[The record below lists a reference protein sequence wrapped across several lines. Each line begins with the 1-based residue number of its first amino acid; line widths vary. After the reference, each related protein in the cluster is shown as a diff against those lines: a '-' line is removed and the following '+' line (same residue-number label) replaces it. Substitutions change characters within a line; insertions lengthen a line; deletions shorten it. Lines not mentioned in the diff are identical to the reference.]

1 MRMEEEL
8 FVGIISMCST
18 RILQRLR
25 LIPGKRKLR
34 KPKNPIK
41 LVLQN
46 AMEYVKRIKIEQ
58 MPDTDL
64 QSTMSLFRTKAKDM
78 VRLIDLWRG
87 HRTPTRLDDLV
98 KRVYHLHQV
107 TKLST
112 LLDLIP
118 TLDMQQDAKIS
129 LLNTISKVA
138 RYREA
143 GRILYRTAKK
153 IHSARQM
160 TAVPVKLPEEAF
172 YFASDST
179 YTPALLSTVTRIDQ
193 QYRQH
198 KLFSRV
204 CPIKYYS
211 RGSC

>member
-34 KPKNPIK
+34 KPKNSIK

-129 LLNTISKVA
+129 LLT
-138 RYREA
+138 
-143 GRILYRTAKK
+143 GG
-153 IHSARQM
+153 
-160 TAVPVKLPEEAF
+160 
-172 YFASDST
+172 
-179 YTPALLSTVTRIDQ
+179 LLHVG
-193 QYRQH
+193 
-198 KLFSRV
+198 
-204 CPIKYYS
+204 P
-211 RGSC
+211 